1 MDAFIA
7 AEQAGAEGIELDV
20 HLSRD
25 RQLVVIHDKTVN
37 RTTNKKGL
45 VKDFSLTEL
54 KKLDASYTFKNSFEK
69 QRIPS
74 LVEVF
79 DWLQTNDL
87 LCNIE
92 LKNNAI
98 PYEKLEE
105 KVIALIREYHF
116 EDRIIISSF
125 NHYSLVHCYRLAPE
139 IETAPLYAERLFMPW
154 IYAKSIF
161 AKGIHPSFK
170 VASEKIIKA
179 TLENGIAVRP
189 YTVNKERD
197 MERFIS
203 LQSSAII
210 TDFPEKAIN
219 IRKKS
224 L

>member
-139 IETAPLYAERLFMPW
+139 
-154 IYAKSIF
+154 
-161 AKGIHPSFK
+161 
-170 VASEKIIKA
+170 
-179 TLENGIAVRP
+179 
-189 YTVNKERD
+189 
-197 MERFIS
+197 
-203 LQSSAII
+203 
-210 TDFPEKAIN
+210 
-219 IRKKS
+219 
-224 L
+224 